1 MKTLTDLAAAAFA
14 ARKVPFFGVC
24 DFASL
29 ADRLL
34 SCRAAA
40 RLPDNPRSVIL
51 ALFPYRFPDR
61 LPRNLSRYAAV
72 ADYHRATAPVME
84 EVAAALRQAAPDRRF
99 AVFCD
104 NSPIPEVYA
113 ASLAG
118 LGAVGDNGLLLNPTF
133 GSYVFISEI
142 VTDAPLPPTGGE
154 ITRCSHCGA
163 CAAAC
168 PGGCIG
174 GGRSNCLSAL
184 TQQKGKL
191 TSAQRELIR
200 AGGLCWGCDRCQEV
214 CPVNR
219 EAVLMPHP
227 CFGEYRPW
235 LTEAA
240 LSDPALR
247 EKPYGWR
254 GPAPLRRN
262 WELLYGEEKQDG

>member
-14 ARKVPFFGVC
+14 ARGVSLFGVC
-24 DFASL
+24 AFAPL

-34 SCRAAA
+34 PCRAAG
-40 RLPDNPRSVIL
+40 RLPADPRSVIL
-51 ALFPYRFPDR
+51 ALFPYRFADDS
-61 LPRNLSRYAAV
+61 PRNLSRYASV

-84 EVAAALRQAAPDRRF
+84 EVAATLQKAAPDCRF
-99 AVFCD
+99 RVFCD

-142 VTDAPLPPTGGE
+142 VTDASLPPTGE
-154 ITRCSHCGA
+154 EVTRCSHCGA

-174 GGRSNCLSAL
+174 RGRETCLSAL
-184 TQQKGKL
+184 TQQKGAL
-191 TSAQRELIR
+191 TPAQEELIR
-200 AGGLCWGCDRCQEV
+200 EGGLCWGCDRCQEA

-219 EAVLMPHP
+219 EAALSPHP

-235 LTEAA
+235 LTAAA

-262 WELLYGEEKQDG
+262 WELLYGEGEKDG